1 MLCLRLYSLTYKFHN
16 KYKYFIIKRVG
27 FKIVK
32 GVNTL
37 KRSVQSVVGRVIYRS
52 TNNRKYYPL

>member
-37 KRSVQSVVGRVIYRS
+37 KRSV
-52 TNNRKYYPL
+52 